1 MIKYILFIYYV
12 YITYIRKKGCL
23 FLYNVYILIIYP
35 IYKDNVMN
43 DTKDKLFTAKVEE
56 NLLNAFKSACENT
69 DTTASQ
75 AVRAFMRDYTKKHG
89 QADLF
94 KTSKKP

>member
-1 MIKYILFIYYV
+1 MYKIYTFPMYI
-12 YITYIRKKGCL
+12 G
-23 FLYNVYILIIYP
+23 YILIIH
-35 IYKDNVMN
+35 ILYKGSSMEAR
-43 DTKDKLFTAKVEE
+43 KDKMFTAKVEE
-56 NLLNAFKSACENT
+56 HLLEAFKHACSNQ

-94 KTSKKP
+94 TAK